1 MPCHAMLCHAVL
13 HSVNVAW
20 PNTTCTF
27 VCSPMRNHSRAFEA
41 LRSYFFLL
49 SHLRYIRCTFCLCL
63 HDSSAAAKFVHFVF
77 LLFRLFWHRSMCGNL
92 FAIRLEATSTATN
105 ADKKMCDE
113 LTAEAIL
120 IIKRTWKTALIQS
133 WFKQLLCRTHLKF
146 EDTKVE
152 SFHVIFPLMWSRP
165 ACVVLLL
172 SHRCW
177 NQN

>member
-1 MPCHAMLCHAVL
+1 MLCHAVL

-120 IIKRTWKTALIQS
+120 IIERTWKTALIQTIALS
-133 WFKQLLCRTHLKF
+133 NTFEIWRHEGWKLPRNISIDVKPAGVCCFVALASLLESKL
-146 EDTKVE
+146 TK
-152 SFHVIFPLMWSRP
+152 
-165 ACVVLLL
+165 
-172 SHRCW
+172 RCGGCT
-177 NQN
+177 